1 MQTRTLCL
9 LIVLCISTSTWVQAA
24 ELDAAVTWSCRP
36 HQGVLV
42 IHYSP
47 SLADARPEVQ
57 KENPL
62 VFYSLLILDK
72 DQTTVED
79 TKSQEIVCRLKK
91 DKFEVTFEPGAPNP
105 NLLGACGAAVTG
117 LVTINRNG
125 SVLMDQKEFEALD
138 CTERKHYIEKI
149 IFKDGSVKPEIV
161 YGNYDEE

>member
-1 MQTRTLCL
+1 MYFDFDLGPGGGARCRRHLVLPAAPGRARHTLFSVPGGCKARGAKGE
-9 LIVLCISTSTWVQAA
+9 S
-24 ELDAAVTWSCRP
+24 P
-36 HQGVLV
+36 GVLLPP
-42 IHYSP
+42 YSRQGP
-47 SLADARPEVQ
+47 DHGRGYEIPRDRLP
-57 KENPL
+57 
-62 VFYSLLILDK
+62 
-72 DQTTVED
+72 
-79 TKSQEIVCRLKK
+79 SQERQI
-91 DKFEVTFEPGAPNP
+91 EVTFEPGAPNP